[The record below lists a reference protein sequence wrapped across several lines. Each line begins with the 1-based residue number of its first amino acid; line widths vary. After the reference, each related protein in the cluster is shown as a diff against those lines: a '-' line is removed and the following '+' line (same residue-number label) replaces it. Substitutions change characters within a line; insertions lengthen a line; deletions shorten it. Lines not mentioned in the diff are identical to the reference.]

1 MRKYKIYVF
10 SFIVYIGFMLGK
22 VYTLK
27 GKIWSPL
34 FAREMVINA
43 LDYNTSTEPRKFS
56 HITTNYLDN
65 FNKSFRDIG
74 AEIIPSQISA
84 MGNSCNNS
92 QPPVHCSGNETSFF
106 SILPSYTTT
115 TITGFLSEDF
125 ISFNF
130 TKNKSDPLISL
141 LLDTRGQTASAR
153 LYSVVNDTIVSS
165 NLTVIDFYSHI
176 PLPLSLISDKS
187 LDKKLIFVMIYTNTS
202 LTFVINN
209 VVLATININI
219 AEVPLP
225 VSHLNVNGLTETNIY
240 VEPFISNLRS
250 NWCSIDG
257 TNLSNI
263 AVGYITV
270 PYAVACTSR
279 NILIPRSIDSSS
291 QLVLTIPGINSLKS
305 LKIMD
310 EVVVDLHAESG
321 IKLFTL
327 IANDNGVYLRGYTGN
342 QLQQT
347 KGGYNPFHNFG
358 FQPVS
363 LRFIFSS
370 LFIILLINELPL
382 FEPINIPDNQIPS
395 LFSIEGLISDAI
407 VTLLPSKY
415 CTITNRLQSEVC
427 VADGSL
433 PNSPNLGGRTR
444 NYYGHLFAASKIY
457 DSTELPTINF
467 TLGNS
472 PKEAFNYFVDLNSS
486 IIGLYQNN
494 ETTSL
499 DAPFPL
505 NKLST
510 NEPIILEFG
519 KLGMLIQSK
528 INSHNIADFFNLYAW
543 EEHPQDI
550 YITGSNIQLFSTAFV
565 PAIMNCYLLEHKGSY
580 LTSICIGDELCFA
593 TGSSGG
599 PSGASYYFIGKPKH
613 DKIEISLQ
621 MIEISLGIV
630 IEYNSGHM
638 NILRKSSSNFST
650 IYSNKIERNGYIY
663 NNPVIGIMDTGQ
675 FLIVT
680 IQNNE
685 VVKLSKGGLG
695 VKGNISCVKMTLV
708 EEGFKAIYFV
718 AN

>member
-1 MRKYKIYVF
+1 MGKYKISVF
-10 SFIVYIGFMLGK
+10 SFIVYIGFMLGE
-22 VYTLK
+22 VYALK
-27 GKIWSPL
+27 DKIWNPL
-34 FAREMVINA
+34 FAREMVISA
-43 LDYNTSTEPRKFS
+43 LDYNMSAGLRKFN
-56 HITTNYLDN
+56 HIATNHSDD
-65 FNKSFRDIG
+65 FNESFRDIG
-74 AEIIPSQISA
+74 VEIIPSQMSTIR
-84 MGNSCNNS
+84 NSCNSS
-92 QPPVHCSGNETSFF
+92 QPPVHCFGNETSFF
-106 SILPSYTTT
+106 STLPSYTTT

-125 ISFNF
+125 ISFDF

-141 LLDTRGQTASAR
+141 LLDTRGQTASAK
-153 LYSVVNDTIVSS
+153 LYSIVNDTIVSS
-165 NLTVIDFYSHI
+165 NLTAIDFYSHI

-187 LDKKLIFVMIYTNTS
+187 FDEKLIFVMIYTNTS

-225 VSHLNVNGLTETNIY
+225 VSHLNVSGLTGTNIY
-240 VEPFISNLRS
+240 IEPFISNLRS

-270 PYAVACTSR
+270 PYAVTCASH
-279 NILIPRSIDSSS
+279 NVLIPRSLSSS
-291 QLVLTIPGINSLKS
+291 NQLVLTIPGINSLKS
-305 LKIMD
+305 LKIID
-310 EVVVDLHAESG
+310 EVEVTLHAESG

-327 IANDNGVYLRGYTGN
+327 IASDNGVYLRGYSGN
-342 QLQQT
+342 KLQQS

-363 LRFIFSS
+363 LRIIFSS
-370 LFIILLINELPL
+370 LFIILLINELSL
-382 FEPINIPDNQIPS
+382 FEPINIPDKQIPS
-395 LFSIEGLISDAI
+395 LFSIEGLISNAI
-407 VTLLPSKY
+407 ITLLPSKY

-427 VADGSL
+427 VVDGSL
-433 PNSPNLGGRTR
+433 PNSLNLGGRNK
-444 NYYGHLFAASKIY
+444 NYYGHLIAASKIY

-486 IIGLYQNN
+486 MIGLYQNYG
-494 ETTSL
+494 TTSL
-499 DAPFPL
+499 DAPFLL

-519 KLGMLIQSK
+519 KLGVLIQSK
-528 INSHNIADFFNLYAW
+528 INSHSIADFFNLYAW

-550 YITGSNIQLFSTAFV
+550 YVTGSNIQSFSTAFV
-565 PAIMNCYLLEHKGSY
+565 PVITNCYLLEHKGSY

-599 PSGASYYFIGKPKH
+599 PSGASYYFIGKPKN

-621 MIEISLGIV
+621 MIETSLGIV
-630 IEYNSGHM
+630 IEYNSGNM
-638 NILRKSSSNFST
+638 NILRKSSSASST
-650 IYSNKIERNGYIY
+650 IYSNKIEQNGHIY
-663 NNPVIGIMDTGQ
+663 NNPVVGIMDTGQ
-675 FLIVT
+675 FFIVT

-695 VKGNISCVKMTLV
+695 VKGNISCVKMTSV